1 MPPLYDKTILGIS
14 GFWESTDKTSR
25 MVTNHLHIVVNTV
38 SSSCVAGMLGGQ
50 FVPTK
55 LLFFRN
61 RKSQKPSEYLSVGP
75 TLN

>member
-14 GFWESTDKTSR
+14 GFRECTDKTFR
-25 MVTNHLHIVVNTV
+25 MMTNHLHICNTE
-38 SSSCVAGMLGGQ
+38 STSCVAGILGGQ
-50 FVPTK
+50 IVPTK

-75 TLN
+75 TVN